1 MKKLTVLII
10 GATMMAAC
18 GGSSAESS
26 DTTIVA
32 VTVGTTIAAA
42 LPESV
47 SPTVAETES
56 GAPDETEAESVAE
69 SAVDVGEGDA
79 AALLGSSDPMAQVAA
94 TLGITDPAD
103 MKCITDKVAANGGP
117 GTPDATGIDPA
128 LIKAVMACQ
137 PPSLVELASQQI
149 SVRLPNLSGEQA
161 TCAAKAT
168 LTVLSGSEKV
178 DFSALTAG
186 PSAIPEGLR
195 AQLNK
200 PIRACGLTDADLKA
214 YLGG

>member
-26 DTTIVA
+26 DSTVVAATIVE
-32 VTVGTTIAAA
+32 TIASPA
-42 LPESV
+42 SV
-47 SPTVAETES
+47 TTGEPTS
-56 GAPDETEAESVAE
+56 E
-69 SAVDVGEGDA
+69 SAVDVGEGEA
-79 AALLGSSDPMAQVAA
+79 AVLLGQSSDPMAQLAA

-103 MKCITDKVAANGGP
+103 MTCITDKVAASGGP

-161 TCAAKAT
+161 TCAARAT
-168 LTVLSGSEKV
+168 LTALSGNEKV

-186 PSAIPEGLR
+186 PSAIPASLR
-195 AQLNK
+195 AQLNE
-200 PIRACGLTDADLKA
+200 PIRACGLTEADLKA